1 MLLHYFSKKEN
12 DHKKI
17 ANSIYKCIILYV
29 GDIINKKD
37 FWDLEFDDFKLIN
50 YKHHPVIKFPVAV

>member
-37 FWDLEFDDFKLIN
+37 FCIKKDFN
-50 YKHHPVIKFPVAV
+50 